1 MSRRLR
7 SIARAFRR
15 DFSAAWFAVPAL
27 VLVALIGA
35 LLLAGV
41 LREMPAPSGT
51 DAVDVA
57 VPSPPAGGA

>member
-1 MSRRLR
+1 MSPHRRPM
-7 SIARAFRR
+7 ARAFRR
-15 DFSAAWFAVPAL
+15 DVSAGWLAVPAL
-27 VLVALIGA
+27 LLVALIGA

-57 VPSPPAGGA
+57 VPTPPADGA